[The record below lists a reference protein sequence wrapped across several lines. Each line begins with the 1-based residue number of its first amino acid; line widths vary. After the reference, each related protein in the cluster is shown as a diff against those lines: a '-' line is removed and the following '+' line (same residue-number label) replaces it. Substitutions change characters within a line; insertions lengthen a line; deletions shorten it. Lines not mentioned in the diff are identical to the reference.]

1 MKWNKYMEAVS
12 EQKEFEKNQ
21 EKLHDKYEDIED
33 EKVIVETSNSYKFTV
48 NLIKNITKGL
58 AGIMSIILSTIG
70 ILTLI
75 YPNIRNEFLKVFS
88 QILLE
93 IKNMI

>member
-21 EKLHDKYEDIED
+21 EKLHEKYEDIED

-48 NLIKNITKGL
+48 NLIKNITKGI

-75 YPNIRNEFLKVFS
+75 YPNIRYEFFKVLN

-93 IKNMI
+93 VKNML